1 MPAKIKIRRGTSSQ
15 WASSTNILDQGELGY
30 DISTKLIKIGD
41 GSSLWASLQP
51 VNKFEIQELAQD
63 AIYEALTNFVA
74 TGQNITATYNDSS
87 NTMTLDTGTNVVL
100 ITNLNTAI
108 STEVSN
114 RNTAIATAKSEAI
127 SASATDATTKATAAQ
142 SAASTD
148 ATTKVAAEATLR
160 VSGDAASVTTAA
172 TDATTKVAAEAT
184 LRVSGDAASVT
195 TAATDAT
202 TKVAA
207 EATLRVSGDAAS
219 VSTAATDATTKVAA
233 EAALR
238 VSGDAASV
246 STAAAD
252 ATTKAGAALISANSY
267 TDTAVSSLGNTAATT
282 YVLLSDVGNIDG
294 VASLDGT
301 GKIPD
306 TEIPA
311 GIARDAEVTTAI
323 STAINTLINSA
334 PGTLDTLGEIATAM
348 SASDSAA
355 AALVTAVNLKAPIA
369 SPTFTGTVGG
379 ITKDMVGLANAN
391 NTTDANKP
399 ISTATQTALD
409 LKLNLAEPSVDY
421 YISNSGTGGYLV
433 NGVLNGTIDF
443 VKGKKYRIIVNAI
456 GHPFW
461 IQTSY
466 GAYTLADVYSTGIT
480 NAGTDNGSILVE
492 LPQSAPDNLYYAC
505 EYHSTMKG
513 AINSRASE
521 LLDYGTSS
529 SATTYTL
536 TSANSSKT
544 TEFTAATDVTITIP
558 TDPSNTT
565 WPIGSSLELRQMGA
579 GRLIFAVTSPATIVS
594 TDGYLK
600 TRTQYSS
607 AFLEKRASN
616 AWILTGDIDA

>member
-100 ITNLNTAI
+100 VTNLNTAI

-142 SAASTD
+142 L
-148 ATTKVAAEATLR
+148 AAE
-160 VSGDAASVTTAA
+160 
-172 TDATTKVAAEAT
+172 
-184 LRVSGDAASVT
+184 
-195 TAATDAT
+195 TDAT

-219 VSTAATDATTKVAA
+219 VSTAA
-233 EAALR
+233 
-238 VSGDAASV
+238 
-246 STAAAD
+246 AD
-252 ATTKAGAALISANSY
+252 ATTKAGAALTSANSY

-323 STAINTLINSA
+323 STAINTLIDSA

-348 SASDSAA
+348 AASDSAA

-369 SPTFTGTVGG
+369 SPTFTGTVSG
-379 ITKDMVGLANAN
+379 ITKDMVGLANAD

-399 ISTATQTALD
+399 VSTATQTALD

-443 VKGKKYRIIVNAI
+443 VKGKKYRIIVNAV

-529 SATTYTL
+529 AATAYTL

-565 WPIGSSLELRQMGA
+565 WPIGSSIELRQMGA

>member
-142 SAASTD
+142 L
-148 ATTKVAAEATLR
+148 AAE
-160 VSGDAASVTTAA
+160 
-172 TDATTKVAAEAT
+172 
-184 LRVSGDAASVT
+184 
-195 TAATDAT
+195 TDAT

-219 VSTAATDATTKVAA
+219 VSTAA
-233 EAALR
+233 
-238 VSGDAASV
+238 
-246 STAAAD
+246 AD
-252 ATTKAGAALISANSY
+252 ATTKAGAALTSANSY

-323 STAINTLINSA
+323 STAINTLIDSA

-348 SASDSAA
+348 AASDSAA

-369 SPTFTGTVGG
+369 SPTFTGTVSG
-379 ITKDMVGLANAN
+379 ITKDMVGLANAD

-399 ISTATQTALD
+399 VSTATQTALD

-443 VKGKKYRIIVNAI
+443 VKGKKYRIIVNAV

-480 NAGTDNGSILVE
+480 NAGTDDGSILVE

-529 SATTYTL
+529 AATAYTL

-565 WPIGSSLELRQMGA
+565 WPIGSSIELRQMGA